1 MEHEAWSSFRLVGGT
16 ALSLQLGHRMSIDL
30 DLFTDLPY
38 GSVDFDL
45 LDRSMEV
52 LFQATDFN
60 RTNPPGLG
68 KTYYFE
74 WNGCAIKV
82 DAFYT
87 DPFLEPA
94 ELFGFLRLAGL
105 RDLAAMKMDV
115 LQRGGRKK
123 DFWDIHAL
131 HNQFSLDELFD
142 AHRARYPFVHDPKLL
157 RSMLTQFETAEF
169 DFEPYCYLGKH
180 RELIKYDFE
189 QWSASWINPTD

>member
-30 DLFTDLPY
+30 DLFTDSPY
-38 GSVDFDL
+38 GSVDFDQM
-45 LDRSMEV
+45 DRSMEE
-52 LFQATDFN
+52 LFKATDFN

-68 KTYYFE
+68 KTYYFQ
-74 WNGCAIKV
+74 WNGCALKV

-94 ELFGFLRLAGL
+94 KLFGFLRLAGL

-123 DFWDIHAL
+123 DFGIFTHCTINLAL
-131 HNQFSLDELFD
+131 TSFST
-142 AHRARYPFVHDPKLL
+142 HTVRVT
-157 RSMLTQFETAEF
+157 RSSTT
-169 DFEPYCYLGKH
+169 PNYYGP
-180 RELIKYDFE
+180 
-189 QWSASWINPTD
+189 S